1 MYSWNMLGL
10 NTLETIGVDYGRGD
24 AFQALPFEL
33 RAGPKICSGD
43 VGGVGSKILF
53 LYPEHLKLL
62 YDRFKVAN
70 PKGLVFGRSDS
81 SFNEYAPPGLT
92 EMEINKLEEEHKI
105 FVDLFS
111 TDAHLGC
118 PYAKKYLPE
127 LFEPGMVDK
136 MAADAWLN
144 VKLLGKAIRE
154 GQVPAGPGESS
165 RWSPEWRAYCDR
177 LIASGEYK

>member
-33 RAGPKICSGD
+33 RAGPKICSGEM
-43 VGGVGSKILF
+43 GGEGSKILF
-53 LYPEHLKLL
+53 LYPAHLKPL
-62 YDRFKVAN
+62 YDRFKAAN

-81 SFNEYAPPGLT
+81 SFNEYAPPGLSKKD
-92 EMEINKLEEEHKI
+92 IDALQEERKI
-105 FVDLFS
+105 FVDLFN

-118 PYAKKYLPE
+118 PHAKKYLPE
-127 LFEPGMVDK
+127 LFESGIVDK
-136 MAADAWLN
+136 MAADPWLN
-144 VKLLGKAIRE
+144 VRLLGKAIRE
-154 GQVPAGPGESS
+154 GRVPDGPGESP

-177 LIASGEYK
+177 LIASGAHK